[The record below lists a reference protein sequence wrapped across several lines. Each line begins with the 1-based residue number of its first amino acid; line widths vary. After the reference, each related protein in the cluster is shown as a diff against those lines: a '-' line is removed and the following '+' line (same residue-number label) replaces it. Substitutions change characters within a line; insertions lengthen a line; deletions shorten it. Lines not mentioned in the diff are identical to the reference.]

1 MTARWRRRPAQ
12 ARHFGEAP
20 RQGEPISRPAGRRD
34 PAVGLCGQGQQPRA
48 GSHWRRLR
56 AGDFAL
62 LGRPAPLTLAAGTVA
77 SLAAQPAPVA
87 SGGRSLS
94 AAEIRQAQERLVA
107 MGYWV
112 EHPGGG
118 WDATWR
124 QPLIAFQKV
133 NWRKRTGALTR
144 AEWSEILRAAPLAPR
159 ETGLPHIEV
168 DLARQ
173 VFYMVDEAGAVS
185 HILTVSSGSGKPFRA
200 PSGWRSTA
208 DTPCGH
214 LSVFQRASG
223 WHKSELGEMYN
234 PLYVVGGIAI
244 HGSLDVPPKPA
255 SHGCIRIPMYAA
267 RRLPALVPK
276 EMPVLVYGCPD
287 EAPPAAPA
295 APHP

>member
-1 MTARWRRRPAQ
+1 MIVPWWPRTVRTAGHRLLMEGLAL
-12 ARHFGEAP
+12 
-20 RQGEPISRPAGRRD
+20 AGI
-34 PAVGLCGQGQQPRA
+34 A
-48 GSHWRRLR
+48 GCV
-56 AGDFAL
+56 AFA
-62 LGRPAPLTLAAGTVA
+62 APLTLAAA
-77 SLAAQPAPVA
+77 SAAPLAP
-87 SGGRSLS
+87 LS
-94 AAEIRQAQERLVA
+94 PAEIRQAQERLVG

-112 EHPGGG
+112 EHAAGA
-118 WDATWR
+118 WDASWR

-144 AEWSEILRAAPLAPR
+144 AEWTEILRAAPLAPR

-200 PSGWRSTA
+200 PSGWRSNA

-214 LSVFQRASG
+214 LSVFQRGYG

-287 EAPPAAPA
+287 EPAPA
-295 APHP
+295 ARAAARR